1 MNTARQ
7 DARVIALVGLAHGTS
22 HFSHLLLAPLFP
34 LFIRDFGLSYAQVG
48 WLMSAFFI
56 VSGTGQALSGFV
68 VDRVGTRRVMMAAL
82 SCFVLA
88 SLMASQADGYRDLF
102 VVAVLAGLG
111 NAPFHPVDFSIL
123 NQRVSSARLGHAFSV
138 HGLSGQL
145 GWALAPVFL
154 VGIGSMSD
162 WRVAYGAATVFY
174 LVVMAVLWS
183 QRQHW
188 QTPPPVRPSSGSTEN
203 PLAYLRLPVVWWC
216 FGFFLVSTMT
226 LAVVQSYAPSILTAV
241 HGVSV
246 ATATLTLS
254 AYMLMGAVGMV
265 VGGFVASR
273 SQGLS
278 SDRVV
283 VISLVAA
290 SLTLMVCA
298 SGVLGTTGT
307 LVALALTGFA
317 MGVGG
322 PSRDMMIKRAT
333 PISAT
338 GRVYG
343 TVYSG
348 LDVGFAISPLIFG
361 WMMDRGWYQATL
373 IGAALVL
380 WGAVAAAW
388 AVGQRSPVRP

>member
-48 WLMSAFFI
+48 WLMSAFFV
-56 VSGTGQALSGFV
+56 VSGTGQALSGFL

-88 SLMASQADGYRDLF
+88 SLMASQAEGYRDLF

-162 WRVAYGAATVFY
+162 WRVAYQAAALMY
-174 LVVMAVLWS
+174 LLVMAVLWS

-188 QTPPPVRPSSGSTEN
+188 QTPPPVRPSTGSIEN

-216 FGFFLVSTMT
+216 FGFFMVSTMT
-226 LAVVQSYAPSILTAV
+226 LAVVQSYVPSILTAV

-254 AYMLMGAVGMV
+254 AYMVMGAVGMV
-265 VGGFVASR
+265 IGGFVASR
-273 SQGLS
+273 TQGLS

-283 VISLVAA
+283 IISLVAA

-333 PISAT
+333 PVSAT

-373 IGAALVL
+373 VGAALVL

>member
-1 MNTARQ
+1 
-7 DARVIALVGLAHGTS
+7 
-22 HFSHLLLAPLFP
+22 
-34 LFIRDFGLSYAQVG
+34 
-48 WLMSAFFI
+48 
-56 VSGTGQALSGFV
+56 
-68 VDRVGTRRVMMAAL
+68 
-82 SCFVLA
+82 
-88 SLMASQADGYRDLF
+88 
-102 VVAVLAGLG
+102 
-111 NAPFHPVDFSIL
+111 
-123 NQRVSSARLGHAFSV
+123 
-138 HGLSGQL
+138 
-145 GWALAPVFL
+145 
-154 VGIGSMSD
+154 
-162 WRVAYGAATVFY
+162 
-174 LVVMAVLWS
+174 
-183 QRQHW
+183 
-188 QTPPPVRPSSGSTEN
+188 
-203 PLAYLRLPVVWWC
+203 
-216 FGFFLVSTMT
+216 MT

-254 AYMLMGAVGMV
+254 AYMVMGAVGMV

-283 VISLVAA
+283 VISLVTA

-298 SGVLGTTGT
+298 SGVMGTTGT

>member
-1 MNTARQ
+1 MNTAQQ
-7 DARVIALVGLAHGTS
+7 DGRVIALVGLAHGTS

-56 VSGTGQALSGFV
+56 VSGTGQALSGFW
-68 VDRVGTRRVMMAAL
+68 VDRVGTRAVMMAAL

-88 SLMASQADGYRDLF
+88 SITASQATGYHDLLI
-102 VVAVLAGLG
+102 VAMLAGLG

-123 NQRVSSARLGHAFSV
+123 NQRVSSTRLGHAFSV
-138 HGLSGQL
+138 HGLSGQI

-154 VGIGSMSD
+154 VGIGAMSD
-162 WRVAYGAATVFY
+162 WRLAYVAAAGFY
-174 LVVMAVLWS
+174 TVVMSVLWW
-183 QRQHW
+183 QREHW
-188 QTPPPVRPSSGSTEN
+188 QTPPPKRSSSGVAEN

-241 HGVSV
+241 HGLSV

-254 AYMLMGAVGMV
+254 AYMVMGAVGMV
-265 VGGFVASR
+265 IGGFVASR
-273 SQGLS
+273 SHGLS

-283 VISLVAA
+283 VISLIAA

-298 SGVLGTTGT
+298 SGVLGRTGT
-307 LVALALTGFA
+307 PIALALTGFA

-348 LDVGFAISPLIFG
+348 LDVGFALSPLVFG

-373 IGAALVL
+373 LGAALVL
-380 WGAVAAAW
+380 WVAVAAAW

>member
-1 MNTARQ
+1 
-7 DARVIALVGLAHGTS
+7 
-22 HFSHLLLAPLFP
+22 LLAPLFP

-56 VSGTGQALSGFV
+56 VSGTGQALSGFL

-88 SLMASQADGYRDLF
+88 SLMASQAEGYRDLF

-188 QTPPPVRPSSGSTEN
+188 QTPPPVRPSTGPTEN

-216 FGFFLVSTMT
+216 FAFFLVSTMT

-254 AYMLMGAVGMV
+254 AYMVMGAVGMV
-265 VGGFVASR
+265 IGGFVASR

-333 PISAT
+333 PVSAT

-348 LDVGFAISPLIFG
+348 LDVGFAVSPMIFG

-388 AVGQRSPVRP
+388 AVGQRSPKRA

>member
-7 DARVIALVGLAHGTS
+7 DGRVIALVGLAHGTS

-56 VSGTGQALSGFV
+56 VSGTGQALSGFW

-88 SLMASQADGYRDLF
+88 SLMASQADGYHDLLI
-102 VVAVLAGLG
+102 VAILAGLG
-111 NAPFHPVDFSIL
+111 NSPFHPVDFSIL
-123 NQRVSSARLGHAFSV
+123 NQRVSSARLGHAFSA

-162 WRVAYGAATVFY
+162 WRVAYVAAAVFY

-188 QTPPPVRPSSGSTEN
+188 QTPPPLRPSSGPIDK

-254 AYMLMGAVGMV
+254 AYMVMGAVGMV

-283 VISLVAA
+283 IISLITA

-307 LVALALTGFA
+307 LVALAVTGFA

-333 PISAT
+333 PVSAT

-388 AVGQRSPVRP
+388 AVGQRSPVQP

>member
-48 WLMSAFFI
+48 WLMSAFFV
-56 VSGTGQALSGFV
+56 VSGTGQALSGFL

-123 NQRVSSARLGHAFSV
+123 NQRVSSARLGHAFSA
-138 HGLSGQL
+138 HGLSGQI

-162 WRVAYGAATVFY
+162 WRVAYVAAAVFY

-188 QTPPPVRPSSGSTEN
+188 QPPPPVRPSSGSTDN

-226 LAVVQSYAPSILTAV
+226 LAVVQSYAPSILSAV

-254 AYMLMGAVGMV
+254 AYMVMGAVGMV

-273 SQGLS
+273 SQGMS

-283 VISLVAA
+283 VVSLVLA

-333 PISAT
+333 PVSAT

-373 IGAALVL
+373 FGAALVL

>member
-7 DARVIALVGLAHGTS
+7 DGRVIALVGLAHGTS

-48 WLMSAFFI
+48 WLMSAFFV
-56 VSGTGQALSGFV
+56 VSGTGQALSGFL

-154 VGIGSMSD
+154 VGIGSLSD
-162 WRVAYGAATVFY
+162 WRVAYQAAALMY
-174 LVVMAVLWS
+174 LLVMAVLWS
-183 QRQHW
+183 QRQFW
-188 QTPPPVRPSSGSTEN
+188 QTDPPVRSPGGSDHQ

-216 FGFFLVSTMT
+216 FLFFMVSTTM
-226 LAVVQSYAPSILTAV
+226 LAVLQNYAPSILRALL
-241 HGVSV
+241 GVSLK
-246 ATATLTLS
+246 TATLTLS

-265 VGGFVASR
+265 IGGFVTSR
-273 SQGLS
+273 SHGMS

-283 VISLVAA
+283 VISFAAA
-290 SLTLMVCA
+290 SVMLMVCA
-298 SGVLGTTGT
+298 TGWLGTAGT
-307 LVALALTGFA
+307 LTVLALAGLATGVA
-317 MGVGG
+317 G
-322 PSRDMMIKRAT
+322 PSRDMMIRRAT
-333 PISAT
+333 PQGAT

-348 LDVGFAISPLIFG
+348 IDVGFAISPLIFG